1 MGELRRFGGWS
12 GRVALVVTLVS
23 ASACGDDASSGPG
36 GGSDGSGGGASTAAS
51 SGAGGAGGGAT
62 TGTTTAAQ
70 STAATTGTTSTGG
83 GTGGEGE
90 GGSGGEAPVTFLDSY
105 PLDAQFPEGG
115 TYDGGDHAFFV
126 GSLGDGSV
134 HRVDAATGDSEVYF
148 TPTEAGTWW
157 TLGMAVDE
165 ERRRLWVCAMDDRR
179 EQDEDPPY
187 DGYVWLFDLDTG
199 AREAVFP
206 LSEAAGEATCTDVA
220 VREDGAALVVDRD
233 FGVVYEIDPDVGATL
248 FASSPELEGGLIGQN
263 AAVVLPDQ
271 SALLVTVYLPS
282 RLVRVDLDDR
292 SVVDVDISGS
302 FADATFA
309 AGADG
314 MTYADGALYVAFT
327 SELVRLTPVL
337 ADWTSVEATEVDVPA
352 GMTDVVA
359 TPNGLYLLNGQA
371 VTFALG
377 GDVDPF
383 ALTRFTGS
391 F

>member
-1 MGELRRFGGWS
+1 MGWL
-12 GRVALVVTLVS
+12 GRVVVVAAL
-23 ASACGDDASSGPG
+23 AGAAGAGCGDDTGSTAG
-36 GGSDGSGGGASTAAS
+36 GGSEGAGGETGATGSGGDDGPAGSTTTGGGASTTTTAS
-51 SGAGGAGGGAT
+51 QGTGGAGTTTTGGAGGD
-62 TGTTTAAQ
+62 
-70 STAATTGTTSTGG
+70 
-83 GTGGEGE
+83 GE
-90 GGSGGEAPVTFLDSY
+90 GGGGGDAPVTFLESY

-134 HRVDAATGDSEVYF
+134 HRVDAATGDSEVFF

-165 ERRRLWVCAMDDRR
+165 QRRRLWVCAMDDRR

-187 DGYVWLFDLDTG
+187 DGYVWLFDLATG
-199 AREAVFP
+199 EREAVFP

-220 VREDGAALVVDRD
+220 VREDGSALVVDRD
-233 FGVVYEIDPDVGATL
+233 FGVVYEVDPAVGATL

-271 SALLVTVYLPS
+271 SALLVTIYLPS

-292 SVVDVDISGS
+292 SVVDVDVSGS
-302 FADATFA
+302 FADATIL

-327 SELVRLTPVL
+327 SELVRLTPTL
-337 ADWTSVEATEVDVPA
+337 ADWTSVEATEVEVPN

-371 VTFALG
+371 VRFATG
-377 GDVDPF
+377 EDTDPF